1 MAQWFAAGRLRAL
14 GGYAVL
20 ETLQLVLA
28 RPQTWVVLVLNV
40 LLFFRIWR
48 LGQWLLGR
56 LQALPGRLRSGLG
69 WLWSSFMLYAL
80 AAVLVHLLALTE
92 LEPLYSHGEAISTW
106 FRASVGQIAAI
117 VVLAVLAW
125 QLVGGVSARIVPSG
139 EFSRRS
145 VRVQTLKGVT
155 ESSLRVAILVLAI
168 ISVLQ
173 NVGVNTATLLAGVS
187 VVGLAVGFGAQ
198 SLIKD
203 VFNGFFILLE
213 DQYGVGD
220 VVKVNAGPLTGTVER
235 LNLRVTVLRDLSGT
249 VHIVPNGQIQTISV
263 SSKEWSRVVALVS
276 VSYQSDLETA
286 LGVLNEV
293 SEALYQDEG
302 FGKNFLSPPELH
314 GVTRLAPGG
323 IELRALY
330 TVHPKAQWALE
341 REFNRRVKESMD
353 AAGVTIQSA

>member
-1 MAQWFAAGRLRAL
+1 MLH
-14 GGYAVL
+14 
-20 ETLQLVLA
+20 TLQEVLV

-40 LLFFRIWR
+40 LLFFGIWR
-48 LGQWLLGR
+48 LGLWVVRR
-56 LQALPGRLRSGLG
+56 LQMLHSRLRTTLK
-69 WLWSSFMLYAL
+69 WLWSLFMLYAL
-80 AAVLVHLLALTE
+80 AAVLTHLLLLTD

-106 FRASVGQIAAI
+106 FKASVGQIAAI

-125 QLVGGVSARIVPSG
+125 QLVGVVAGRIVPSS
-139 EFSRRS
+139 EFTRRS
-145 VRVQTLKGVT
+145 VRVQTLKDVT
-155 ESSLRVAILVLAI
+155 ESSLRVAILVLAV

-173 NVGVNTATLLAGVS
+173 NVGINTATLLAGVS

-220 VVKVNAGPLTGTVER
+220 VIKVNTGQLGGTVER
-235 LNLRVTVLRDLSGT
+235 LNLRATVLRDLNGT
-249 VHIVPNGQIQTISV
+249 VHIVPNGQIQTVSV

-276 VSYQSDLETA
+276 ISYQSNLETA
-286 LGVLNEV
+286 LAVLSEV
-293 SEALYQDEG
+293 SEALYQDPT
-302 FGKNFLSPPELH
+302 FGKSFLSPPEQH
-314 GVTRLAPGG
+314 GVTRLAPAG

-341 REFNRRVKESMD
+341 REFNRRIKESMD
-353 AAGVTIQSA
+353 AAGVTIQVS